1 MDIIIGFLLFVAVCG
16 WGIAQVMVKKL
27 SMINSS
33 VINVHFAYF
42 YMITS
47 GVGYPVMVQNP
58 LDPMKILYAFFLCGI
73 PTTIAAL
80 CMIKASQMTK
90 NTGVL
95 TLMSFNSV
103 IVGQLVNILRYN
115 E

>member
-1 MDIIIGFLLFVAVCG
+1 LLFVAVCG

-47 GVGYPVMVQNP
+47 GVGYPVMV
-58 LDPMKILYAFFLCGI
+58 
-73 PTTIAAL
+73 
-80 CMIKASQMTK
+80 
-90 NTGVL
+90 
-95 TLMSFNSV
+95 
-103 IVGQLVNILRYN
+103 
-115 E
+115 